1 MSITQRDQDALQLI
15 RNIDLDLLKELVKA
29 KKASSSASKTQHKR
43 VQKRDRHGRKRRLS
57 RGRKLQD
64 SNATE
69 PVDPIAALQASL
81 DGLEIPDY
89 SGVLDTMWLL
99 VCGTFVFFMHAG
111 FAMLEA
117 GTGRAKNVQAILIKN
132 LITVCMG
139 TLGWYLLGWS
149 LAYGGD
155 VKGVDSW
162 KDGTFEDCPEAENPL
177 GCPDGYADN
186 GFIGG
191 SVMFAG
197 SGFLGK
203 GDAVDKAW
211 AEGTIDPTTNPQ
223 PGEYMW
229 FFQWAFCT
237 AGASIVSGGI
247 AERVKFPGYM
257 FFSFC
262 MTSFIYPVVVC
273 STWGYGWLETFQKDK
288 DGNPVGGYIDFA
300 GSGVVHLCGGIGALA
315 GAAIVGKRTG
325 RFDPDKED
333 EFQPHSQPLIV
344 IGTFILWFGWC
355 GFNPGSTLG
364 MSDSGTAM
372 MAAHVMMNTTLS
384 AATGGVTVF
393 LVTYAIT
400 KKYDCAAL
408 CNGILAGLVSI
419 TAGCSNVESGSA
431 VLIGL
436 LGGLIFVGSSALI
449 KKIKIDDPVDASSVH
464 GTCGIWGCLAAAL
477 FDFGAGTDKHH
488 GWGGFSATSWTE
500 DGETKYMST
509 GDAIAVNMV
518 EVCFVIAWSGGLCSL
533 VFGVLKAAKLL
544 RVDEAAEEIGCD
556 AECASPTA
564 YNIKDPSGWEK
575 RGSTASNSTAST
587 TDRSRSNSPPE
598 IAVK

>member
-1 MSITQRDQDALQLI
+1 MS
-15 RNIDLDLLKELVKA
+15 
-29 KKASSSASKTQHKR
+29 
-43 VQKRDRHGRKRRLS
+43 RHGRNHRLS
-57 RGRKLQD
+57 HGRKLQD
-64 SNATE
+64 SNATT
-69 PVDPIAALQASL
+69 PVDPIAALQESL

-99 VCGTFVFFMHAG
+99 ICGTFVFFMHAG

-117 GTGRAKNVQAILIKN
+117 GTGRAKNTQAILIKN
-132 LITVCMG
+132 LLTVRMG
-139 TLGWYLLGWS
+139 TLGWYFLGWS

-155 VKGVDSW
+155 TKGVDSW

-191 SVMFAG
+191 QVMFAG

-211 AEGTIDPTTNPQ
+211 AEGVIDPTTNPQ

-257 FFSFC
+257 VFSFI

-273 STWGYGWLETFQKDK
+273 STWGYGWLETFKKDK
-288 DGNPVGGYIDFA
+288 DGNPIAGYIDFA
-300 GSGVVHLCGGIGALA
+300 GSGVVHLCGGIGALV

-325 RFDPDKED
+325 KFED
-333 EFQPHSQPLIV
+333 ACAPHSHDDEDFVGGDGQMHHHEFHPHSHPLIV
-344 IGTFILWFGWC
+344 LGTFILWFGWC
-355 GFNPGSTLG
+355 GFNSGSTLG
-364 MSDSGTAM
+364 LSDAGTAL

-384 AATGGVTVF
+384 AATGGLTVF
-393 LVTYAIT
+393 ILGFLLT

-419 TAGCSNVESGSA
+419 
-431 VLIGL
+431 
-436 LGGLIFVGSSALI
+436 
-449 KKIKIDDPVDASSVH
+449 
-464 GTCGIWGCLAAAL
+464 
-477 FDFGAGTDKHH
+477 
-488 GWGGFSATSWTE
+488 
-500 DGETKYMST
+500 
-509 GDAIAVNMV
+509 
-518 EVCFVIAWSGGLCSL
+518 
-533 VFGVLKAAKLL
+533 
-544 RVDEAAEEIGCD
+544 
-556 AECASPTA
+556 
-564 YNIKDPSGWEK
+564 
-575 RGSTASNSTAST
+575 
-587 TDRSRSNSPPE
+587 
-598 IAVK
+598 

>member
-1 MSITQRDQDALQLI
+1 M
-15 RNIDLDLLKELVKA
+15 
-29 KKASSSASKTQHKR
+29 
-43 VQKRDRHGRKRRLS
+43 RKHSRRLS
-57 RGRKLQD
+57 AMVSARQLD
-64 SNATE
+64 T
-69 PVDPIAALQASL
+69 DTAL
-81 DGLEIPDY
+81 
-89 SGVLDTMWLL
+89 VLDTMYLL
-99 VCGTFVFFMHAG
+99 ICGTFVFFMHAG

-117 GTGRAKNVQAILIKN
+117 GTGRAKNAQAILIKN
-132 LITVCMG
+132 LIAVCVG

-155 VKGVDSW
+155 VKTAKWEEG
-162 KDGTFEDCPEAENPL
+162 GFEDCDMDENPM
-177 GCPDGYADN
+177 GCGDGYADN
-186 GFIGG
+186 GFVGG
-191 SVMFAG
+191 ASMFVG

-203 GDAVDKAW
+203 GEEADKAW
-211 AEGTIDPTTNPQ
+211 AEGTIDPLTYGGGQ
-223 PGEYMW
+223 AYMW

-237 AGASIVSGGI
+237 AGCSIVSGGV
-247 AERVKFPGYM
+247 AERVKFPAYM
-257 FFSFC
+257 FFAFC

-273 STWGYGWLETFQKDK
+273 STWGYGWLETFKKDSK
-288 DGNPVGGYIDFA
+288 GNPIAGYIDFA
-300 GSGVVHLCGGIGALA
+300 GSGVVHLTGGIGALC
-315 GAAIVGKRTG
+315 GAAILGPRSG
-325 RFDPDKED
+325 RFDAEKAD
-333 EFQPHSQPLIV
+333 EFAPHSFPLIV

-500 DGETKYMST
+500 DGETKYMTT
-509 GDAIAVNMV
+509 GDALAANACEIA
-518 EVCFVIAWSGGLCSL
+518 FVIVWSGGLCTL
-533 VFGVLKAAKLL
+533 IFGILKAAKVL
-544 RVDEAAEEIGCD
+544 RIDEDTEDTGMDTE
-556 AECASPTA
+556 
-564 YNIKDPSGWEK
+564 
-575 RGSTASNSTAST
+575 
-587 TDRSRSNSPPE
+587 
-598 IAVK
+598 

>member
-1 MSITQRDQDALQLI
+1 
-15 RNIDLDLLKELVKA
+15 
-29 KKASSSASKTQHKR
+29 
-43 VQKRDRHGRKRRLS
+43 
-57 RGRKLQD
+57 
-64 SNATE
+64 
-69 PVDPIAALQASL
+69 
-81 DGLEIPDY
+81 
-89 SGVLDTMWLL
+89 
-99 VCGTFVFFMHAG
+99 
-111 FAMLEA
+111 
-117 GTGRAKNVQAILIKN
+117 
-132 LITVCMG
+132 
-139 TLGWYLLGWS
+139 
-149 LAYGGD
+149 
-155 VKGVDSW
+155 
-162 KDGTFEDCPEAENPL
+162 
-177 GCPDGYADN
+177 
-186 GFIGG
+186 
-191 SVMFAG
+191 
-197 SGFLGK
+197 
-203 GDAVDKAW
+203 
-211 AEGTIDPTTNPQ
+211 
-223 PGEYMW
+223 
-229 FFQWAFCT
+229 
-237 AGASIVSGGI
+237 
-247 AERVKFPGYM
+247 M

-262 MTSFIYPVVVC
+262 MTAFIYPVVVC
-273 STWGYGWLETFQKDK
+273 STWGYGWLETFKKDK
-288 DGNPVGGYIDFA
+288 DGNPIGGYIDFA

-315 GAAIVGKRTG
+315 GAIIVGKRTG
-325 RFDPDKED
+325 RFDPDKAD

-393 LVTYAIT
+393 LVTYAVT
-400 KKYDCAAL
+400 RKYDCAAL

-436 LGGLIFVGSSALI
+436 LGGVIYFGSAAGI
-449 KKIKIDDPVDASSVH
+449 KKLKIDDPVDASSVH

-509 GDAIAVNMV
+509 GDAVAVNMV

-533 VFGVLKAAKLL
+533 VFGILKAAKLL

-598 IAVK
+598 IIAQ